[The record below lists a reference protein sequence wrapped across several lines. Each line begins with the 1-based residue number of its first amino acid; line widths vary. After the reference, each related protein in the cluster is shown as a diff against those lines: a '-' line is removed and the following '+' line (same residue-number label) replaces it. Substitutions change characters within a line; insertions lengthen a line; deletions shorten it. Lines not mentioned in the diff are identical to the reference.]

1 MMKNLRIAAALIA
14 LLVAI
19 PGFAQRGSADF
30 THFVALGDSYG
41 AGVSNGSLNDRH
53 QQYSWPAIIA
63 RQAGVGA
70 FAQSWVSYPGIGP
83 ELVLTD
89 IVSYPPRLVPASGQ
103 GAPYNTSY
111 PAPYNNLSVPGAGV
125 QHMTSLTG
133 AEQNPVGTAQQTAR
147 FILRGLGTPVQQAV
161 AQHPTFIAVWIG
173 GNDLLGAVLSGNP
186 AALTPLETFRTAY
199 NAMLD
204 QLVAGAPNAG
214 MVVGNLPTTQLLPV
228 LTTAQPVII
237 NPATRQPLLIN
248 GQPVFLI
255 YDDNGT
261 VKQLP
266 PGSRVLLTSASKLGT
281 GYGIPPTLAAVP
293 PFNALPDAGK
303 PLSGSDVLV
312 PTELQQIEA
321 WAIGFN
327 EVIQQAAT
335 ARNIPVANIKG
346 LFDRFTAANGYRVGP
361 FTFNASYLTGG
372 IFSYDGFH
380 LTDIGYLFF
389 ANEYIRTINAA
400 YHTDI
405 PLASLTQFF
414 QNNQITATTESGAPV
429 YEGMLWTMTE
439 EAENAI
445 REYATPVPSRR
456 RLRAAN

>member
-1 MMKNLRIAAALIA
+1 MKSIRIAAAFLI
-14 LLVAI
+14 LLVAV

-30 THFVALGDSYG
+30 SHLVVLGDSYG
-41 AGVSNGSLNDRH
+41 AGVSNGSHNERH
-53 QQYSWPAIIA
+53 TQYSWAAILA
-63 RQAGVGA
+63 RQVGA
-70 FAQSWVSYPGIGP
+70 TNFVQPLVSYPGASP
-83 ELVLTD
+83 ELVLVD

-103 GAPYNTSY
+103 GSPLNATY
-111 PAPYNNLSVPGAGV
+111 PAPFNNLSVPGAGV
-125 QHMTSLTG
+125 QHMTTLTG
-133 AEQNPVGTAQQTAR
+133 GEQNPTGTAQQTAR
-147 FILRGLGTPVQQAV
+147 YILRGLGTPVQQAV
-161 AQHPTFIAVWIG
+161 AQHPTFIAIWIG

-204 QLVAGAPNAG
+204 QLIAGAPNAG
-214 MVVGNLPTTQLLPV
+214 IVVGNLPVTQLLPV

-237 NPATRQPLLIN
+237 NPATRQPLLVN

-321 WAIGFN
+321 WANGFN
-327 EVIQQAAT
+327 EAIQQAAS
-335 ARNIPVANIKG
+335 ARSIPVANIKG
-346 LFDRFTAANGYRVGP
+346 LFDRFTSQAGYRVGP

-400 YHTDI
+400 YGTDI

-414 QNNQITATTESGAPV
+414 QNNQVTATTESGAPV
-429 YEGMLWTMTE
+429 YDGMLWTMTE

-445 REYATPVPSRR
+445 REYATPVPQRR
-456 RLRAAN
+456 KLRASH